1 MGIKIYTDGGC
12 SGNPGPGGWAYMII
26 RGNSPNKEN
35 RSRLQTSP
43 RTTKEEG
50 EIITENYGAEFDTTN
65 NRMELTAALESLK
78 ALSTLRLP
86 PQDVTVFTD
95 SQYVQKGMSAW
106 IKSWKRNGWRTG
118 ERKPVKN
125 RDLWERLDELA
136 ANFLIDWQW
145 VKGHAGNRYNERCD
159 QMTRRAVASL
169 LGEKGGGRG
178 GSQRYLSF

>member
-12 SGNPGPGGWAYMII
+12 SGNPGPGGWAYMIV
-26 RGNSPNKEN
+26 RDNSPNKKN
-35 RSRLQTSP
+35 GGRLQEPSWV
-43 RTTKEEG
+43 TKEEA

-65 NRMELTAALESLK
+65 NRMELTAALAALE
-78 ALSTLRLP
+78 ALSNLKLP
-86 PQDVTVFTD
+86 SQDVTVFTD

-136 ANFLIDWQW
+136 ANFLINWQW
-145 VKGHAGNRYNERCD
+145 VKGHAGNKYNERCD
-159 QMTRRAVASL
+159 QMTKRAVASL
-169 LGEKGGGRG
+169 LGEKGGRGG